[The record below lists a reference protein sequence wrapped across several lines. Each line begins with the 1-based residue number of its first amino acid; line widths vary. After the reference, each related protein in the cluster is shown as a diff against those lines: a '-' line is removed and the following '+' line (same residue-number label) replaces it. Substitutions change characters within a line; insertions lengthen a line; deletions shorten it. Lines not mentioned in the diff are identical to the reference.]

1 MDLFQ
6 AIRDRHSYRG
16 EFTDQPFPREDL
28 VKILEAGIRAPSGF
42 NAQTTEFVAVDDPA
56 VLRRIASIV
65 STKTTETARAIIVCL
80 MKTDEERNGLFFG
93 VEDYA
98 AAVENV
104 LLAVTAL
111 GYATV
116 WIDGALRREN
126 RAQMIADLLQVPS
139 NREVRVILPVG
150 VPAEPGAQRE
160 KKPLTERGWFNRY
173 GSG

>member
-16 EFTDQPFPREDL
+16 EFTRQPIPRADL
-28 VKILEAGIRAPSGF
+28 EKILDAGIRAPSGF
-42 NAQTTEFVAVDDPA
+42 NAQTTEFVVVDDPE
-56 VLRRIASIV
+56 VLRRVADIV
-65 STKTTETARAIIVCL
+65 STTTTGSASAIIVCL

-98 AAVENV
+98 AAVENM

-126 RAQMIADLLQVPS
+126 RAHAIAELLQVPP
-139 NREVRVILPVG
+139 NREVRVILPLG
-150 VPAEPGAQRE
+150 VPAEPGSQRE
-160 KKPLTERGWFNRY
+160 KKPLVERAWYNRY

>member
-1 MDLFQ
+1 MDLFD
-6 AIRDRHSYRG
+6 AIRERHSYRG
-16 EFTDQPFPREDL
+16 EFSAKAVPREDIR
-28 VKILEAGIRAPSGF
+28 KILEAGIRAPSGF
-42 NAQTTEFVAVDDPA
+42 NAQTTEFVVVDDA
-56 VLRRIASIV
+56 KTLRRLADIV
-65 STKTTETARAIIVCL
+65 STTTTESASAIIVCL

-93 VEDYA
+93 IEDYA
-98 AAVENV
+98 AAVENM

-126 RAQMIADLLQVPS
+126 RAQAIAELLGVPA

-150 VPAEPGAQRE
+150 VPAETGQQRE
-160 KKPLTERGWFNRY
+160 KKPFDQRAWFNRY

>member
-6 AIRDRHSYRG
+6 AIRERHSYRG
-16 EFTDQPFPREDL
+16 EFADRPIPREDML
-28 VKILEAGIRAPSGF
+28 AILEAGIRAPSGF
-42 NAQTTEFVAVDDPA
+42 NAQTTEFVVVDDPA
-56 VLRRIASIV
+56 VLRRVSSIV
-65 STKTTETARAIIVCL
+65 STKATESARAIIVCL
-80 MKTDEERNGLFFG
+80 MKTDEKRNGLFFG
-93 VEDYA
+93 LEDYA
-98 AAVENV
+98 AAVENM

-126 RAQMIADLLQVPS
+126 RAQAIGDLLQIPP

-150 VPAEPGAQRE
+150 VPVEPGAQRE
-160 KKPLTERGWFNRY
+160 KKPLSERAWFNRY